1 MVLKRVSGLVMVAAL
16 VWTSTVP
23 AIAQQA
29 RAEVSVLLG
38 WSIADGVSGDA
49 VITGDGEIF
58 DRIDPKDS
66 FKWGLMGGALL
77 GDEGNA
83 EVGFMWQQAMSK
95 LEAGGT
101 TTKEIGDMT
110 INSYHGYFGYNFFE
124 ADAKV
129 RPYILGGL
137 GATSFGGV
145 DYLAVRPGSSGH
157 INGETQFST
166 TWGTGVKF
174 YASPNVGARIGIQW
188 TPTYIKSDAAGW
200 WCDPYWGCYVVGN
213 AQYANQ
219 FELSGGLTL
228 RF

>member
-1 MVLKRVSGLVMVAAL
+1 MVFKRVSSLVMVAAL

-23 AIAQQA
+23 AFAQQP
-29 RAEVSVLLG
+29 RAEVSVLVG

-49 VITGDGEIF
+49 YTTPEGIF

-77 GDEGNA
+77 GEYGNA

-95 LEAGGT
+95 MEVGGT
-101 TTKEIGDMT
+101 STVEIGDWS
-110 INSYHGYFGYNFFE
+110 INSYHGYFAYNFFE
-124 ADAKV
+124 SDAKV

-137 GATSFGGV
+137 GATSFGSV
-145 DYLAVRPGSSGH
+145 DYTTPRRTGTIG
-157 INGETQFST
+157 GETQFST
-166 TWGTGVKF
+166 TWGVGAKF
-174 YASPNVGARIGIQW
+174 YGSGNVGGRIGIQW

-200 WCDPYWGCYVVGN
+200 WCDPWWGCYLVGDPQYSN
-213 AQYANQ
+213 A
-219 FELSGGLTL
+219 FDISGGVLF